1 VLIVVVVVGRR
12 SIYWLFYSKER
23 EREKEKKER
32 TKIKKKLFEQ

>member
-1 VLIVVVVVGRR
+1 VLIVVVVEEVFIGFF
-12 SIYWLFYSKER
+12 IVKR